1 MIGRKEKNGPN
12 GSGFNQD
19 TSFTLNTVDRHA
31 VAYGI
36 DRAAY
41 KKAQDA
47 DIAEIR
53 KGNYNFKG
61 IRG

>member
-1 MIGRKEKNGPN
+1 MAVVALQGSMIGRKEKNGPN

-36 DRAAY
+36 DRLHLIKDKMRY
-41 KKAQDA
+41 MILQ
-47 DIAEIR
+47 
-53 KGNYNFKG
+53 
-61 IRG
+61 

>member
-1 MIGRKEKNGPN
+1 MECKKRECSDPE
-12 GSGFNQD
+12 
-19 TSFTLNTVDRHA
+19 
-31 VAYGI
+31 
-36 DRAAY
+36 Y

-47 DIAEIR
+47 DHAEIC

>member
-1 MIGRKEKNGPN
+1 MKGVKIVLDIGPMLKKECTD
-12 GSGFNQD
+12 SE
-19 TSFTLNTVDRHA
+19 
-31 VAYGI
+31 
-36 DRAAY
+36 Y

-61 IRG
+61 LRG